1 MQSLIQIFK
10 VNEVKKG
17 TSKKTGNAYEIQ
29 DCECALLS
37 PEGQI
42 DQVGVLTLPKELS
55 GKVVPGI
62 FMGSFAMKVDFQTRH
77 IGAVLTGLNALPP
90 KAASAPAAK
99 AS

>member
-17 TSKKTGNAYEIQ
+17 TSKKTGNPYEIE
-29 DCECALLS
+29 DCECALLT
-37 PEGQI
+37 PEGTI

-55 GKVVPGI
+55 GKVTPGVY
-62 FMGSFAMKVDFQTRH
+62 MGNFAMKVDFQTRK

-90 KAASAPAAK
+90 KSAPKAA
-99 AS
+99 